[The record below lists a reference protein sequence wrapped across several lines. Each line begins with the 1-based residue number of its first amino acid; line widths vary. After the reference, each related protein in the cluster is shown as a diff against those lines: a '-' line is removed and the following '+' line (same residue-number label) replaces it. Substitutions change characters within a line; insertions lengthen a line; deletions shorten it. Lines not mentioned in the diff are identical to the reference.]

1 MEENKRA
8 NILDNLEENEKS
20 LYEILGVVGEIK
32 ARING
37 TTPLC
42 QRVKECD
49 VAPENKAVN
58 GKVGKQTGI
67 IADILTEVREIYSY
81 V

>member
-32 ARING
+32 A
-37 TTPLC
+37 T
-42 QRVKECD
+42 
-49 VAPENKAVN
+49 
-58 GKVGKQTGI
+58 
-67 IADILTEVREIYSY
+67 
-81 V
+81 